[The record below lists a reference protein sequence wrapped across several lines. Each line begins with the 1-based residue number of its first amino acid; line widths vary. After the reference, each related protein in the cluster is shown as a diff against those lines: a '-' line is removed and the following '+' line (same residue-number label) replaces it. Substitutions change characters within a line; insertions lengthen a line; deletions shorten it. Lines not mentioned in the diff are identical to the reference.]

1 MPALY
6 VLKVPEFRPLIACAE
21 RDPRLRTTDCGN
33 YVRIDG
39 DPELTI
45 ARSATGMG
53 EALWFGSLVG
63 GIEGRISEFDA
74 EVIRLRADDAGVPTG
89 DE

>member
-1 MPALY
+1 MPSLY
-6 VLKVPEFRPLIACAE
+6 ILKVPEFRPIIACAE
-21 RDPRLRTTDCGN
+21 RDSKLRTTDCGN

-45 ARSATGMG
+45 VRSATGMG

-63 GIEGRISEFDA
+63 GIEGRIVEFNDK
-74 EVIRLRADDAGVPTG
+74 VVRLRAIGSPVQAA

>member
-1 MPALY
+1 MPSLY
-6 VLKVPEFRPLIACAE
+6 VLKVPEFRPLIRCAE

-39 DPELTI
+39 EPELAI

-63 GIEGRISEFDA
+63 GIEGSIAEFDDR
-74 EVIRLRADDAGVPTG
+74 VIRLRARDLTVRTA
-89 DE
+89 EE